1 MGDTRK
7 DKVHISPSLHLLI
20 ICFLVVIH
28 SHRDDRHHKLRHITR
43 SIPQIQ
49 VVVRPSRTTIARS
62 DANLKKREQTFS
74 W

>member
-28 SHRDDRHHKLRHITR
+28 RHRKLRHITR